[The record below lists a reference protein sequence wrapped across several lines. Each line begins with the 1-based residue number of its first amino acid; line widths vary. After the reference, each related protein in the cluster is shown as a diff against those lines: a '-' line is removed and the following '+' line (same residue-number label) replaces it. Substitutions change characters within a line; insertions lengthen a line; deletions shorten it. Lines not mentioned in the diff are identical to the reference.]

1 MFVHVGKTAGTA
13 VREAIGSRFA
23 PDEVCPYRFF
33 KQFDEASSE
42 TLSNYRFF
50 AAHIGFDTATELGT
64 HIVTVLRDPVDRVLS
79 LYYYWRDV
87 AAQGNGR
94 GPTLAKTH
102 RLEEFLELSANAV
115 VADVHNTQTW
125 QLAYAHDRATRE
137 LVSETRSLDD
147 VYRRAISN
155 LERFDVVGVQENL
168 GKFVDGLR
176 QRYEWHL
183 PELKSVNVTP
193 SRRRRDELTLP
204 LRRRIHEL
212 VAADLE
218 LYAHVTAHYARD

>member
-13 VREAIGSRFA
+13 VREAIASRFA
-23 PDEVCPYRFF
+23 PDEVCPFRFF

-50 AAHIGFDTATELGT
+50 AAHIGFDTAIELGT
-64 HIVTVLRDPVDRVLS
+64 HLLTVLRDPVDRVLS

-87 AAQGNGR
+87 VAQGSGR
-94 GPTLAKTH
+94 GPMLAKTH

-125 QLAYAHDRATRE
+125 QLAFAHDRKTRQR
-137 LVSETRSLDD
+137 VSETRSLDD
-147 VYRRAISN
+147 VYRQAISN

-168 GKFVDGLR
+168 GHFMGGLHR
-176 QRYEWHL
+176 RYDWHL
-183 PELKSVNVTP
+183 PELRSVNVTP
-193 SRRRRDELTLP
+193 SRRRRDDLSLP
-204 LRRRIHEL
+204 VRRRIHDL
-212 VAADLE
+212 VAADIE
-218 LYAHVTAHYARD
+218 LYAHVTAHYVRN